1 METVAR
7 TARVASCLVRRGGEW
22 GGVRGSGVVHW
33 GKRDALD
40 MQSPSTFVP
49 RDAQCGKLQCLGGE
63 QRPLAPHTVPVDS
76 TVGLGSSEVTCRG
89 VFLLPGV
96 QLDLHDVGLVEPG
109 TQCGPRMVSP
119 VSPAHQTLP

>member
-7 TARVASCLVRRGGEW
+7 TPRVASCLVRRGGEW

-40 MQSPSTFVP
+40 MRSPSTFVP